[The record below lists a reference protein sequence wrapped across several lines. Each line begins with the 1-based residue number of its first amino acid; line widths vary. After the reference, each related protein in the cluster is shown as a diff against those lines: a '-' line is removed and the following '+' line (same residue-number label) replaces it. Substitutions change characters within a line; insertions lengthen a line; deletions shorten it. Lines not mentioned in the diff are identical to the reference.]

1 MSFNWK
7 AIIKK
12 PLWNQRAR
20 RCGRLLKKMKDDPER
35 FSLQWRNDL
44 VAKYASSTL
53 SDFNVKVKI
62 VGVENL
68 SNNGP
73 AILIGNHQDYSD
85 AFIMLKALQKTTH
98 EKDEQNKIATF
109 LAKEELKYN
118 NITRYPLEL
127 INVFFLERDNLR
139 KSLETYKEFG
149 KFVKTQKTY
158 GIIFPEGTR
167 NRTGTI
173 DEFKPGAFKIAQKE
187 LIPIIPF
194 TINNSVGGFNW
205 RRTGTL
211 EVEIIFHKRIPAASF
226 INQSTNA
233 LAYRVQK
240 VVESNFVPPQNVHE
254 EISEASKNKAAK
266 KEAKYYK
273 NKQKQIDRE
282 NKQKLKIEKQENKV
296 KEQDELETKRF
307 IESENKKKQK
317 KENKKRDWK
326 WKIKKK

>member
-7 AIIKK
+7 AVLKK

-20 RCGRLLKKMKDDPER
+20 RCGRILKKLKDDPER

-44 VAKYASSTL
+44 VSKYASRML
-53 SDFNVKVKI
+53 DDFKVNLK
-62 VGVENL
+62 VTGVENL
-68 SNNGP
+68 SNSGP

-85 AFIMLKALQKTTH
+85 AFIMLKALQKTTD

-109 LAKEELKYN
+109 LAKEELKYDN
-118 NITRYPLEL
+118 LTRYPLEL

-149 KFVKTQKTY
+149 KFVKSQKTY

-167 NRTGTI
+167 NKNGTI

-187 LIPIIPF
+187 LIPIVPF
-194 TINNSVGGFNW
+194 TINNSVGGVNW
-205 RRTGTL
+205 RRTEAL
-211 EVEIIFHKRIPAASF
+211 DIEIIFHKRIPANSF
-226 INQSTNA
+226 INQSSNA
-233 LAYRVQK
+233 LADRVQK
-240 VVESNFVPPQNVHE
+240 IVESSFVPPQLLHE
-254 EISEASKNKAAK
+254 EVTEASKIKANK
-266 KEAKYYK
+266 KEAKYLK
-273 NKQKQIDRE
+273 KKQKEINKEERQ
-282 NKQKLKIEKQENKV
+282 KQKLEKQEMKV

-317 KENKKRDWK
+317 KESRNKDK
-326 WKIKKK
+326 